1 MCDVSLNY
9 ILFVWACS
17 CQGCARPMDSIFVRA
32 SERHGHKSA
41 VSVYFM
47 YTLRLMTVPVSLYCK
62 AIWKCFCFVLF
73 FLHRRGSAVLNCIS
87 VACTNTSSS
96 HPPFAILNKHSSSSS
111 SHSTTFYLCCTWEM
125 RERGGDGSQD
135 EWNGEWG
142 MKESRGWRGER
153 REQDWEKCPLTG
165 FKSLWHFI
173 FRERGASS
181 PSDPLRANLID

>member
-1 MCDVSLNY
+1 MFVSRMRKTDGFHFCPCIRNTRTQVSRISLFYMHIAVNDSPCSSLLQSNLN
-9 ILFVWACS
+9 F
-17 CQGCARPMDSIFVRA
+17 F
-32 SERHGHKSA
+32 
-41 VSVYFM
+41 F
-47 YTLRLMTVPVSLYCK
+47 
-62 AIWKCFCFVLF
+62 FCCF
-73 FLHRRGSAVLNCIS
+73 FLHRRGSAILNCIS
-87 VACTNTSSS
+87 AARTNPSSS
-96 HPPFAILNKHSSSSS
+96 HPPFAILNKPSSLSS